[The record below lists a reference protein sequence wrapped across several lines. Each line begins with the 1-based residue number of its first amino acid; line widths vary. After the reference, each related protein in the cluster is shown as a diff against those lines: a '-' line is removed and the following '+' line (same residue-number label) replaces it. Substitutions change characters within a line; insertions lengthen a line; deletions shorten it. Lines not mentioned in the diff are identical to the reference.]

1 MEAILD
7 DKVYNPLGFYLDKN
21 GKVYKRSIDYGFN
34 SQECYIEVVPEK
46 DINGYCFIK
55 DSKSKTAIKTV
66 SGDVN
71 GYYVHRMVVFTF
83 GDKNGVSYNSK
94 GVKSVIDHI
103 DMDHSNNAVSNLEI
117 VSDGINLF
125 RAYWKTKSK
134 SCLSRLT
141 DFYTELDELGK
152 FVFKKEIE
160 QEMQRHPDWY

>member
-1 MEAILD
+1 MD

-21 GKVYKRSIDYGFN
+21 GRVYKKNKGCLLN
-34 SQECYIEVVPEK
+34 SCEYYSEIIPEK

-55 DSKSKTAIKTV
+55 DPESKTVIKTA
-66 SGDVN
+66 SGDTN

-103 DMDHSNNAVSNLEI
+103 DMDHSNNAVANLEI

-125 RAYWKTKSK
+125 RAYWKTKSQ
-134 SCLSRLT
+134 SCLTRLT
-141 DFYTELDELGK
+141 EFYNSLDELGR

-160 QEMQRHPDWY
+160 KEMQKYPDWY